1 MTAGGRLEA
10 MQEVIAF
17 AYCWPPAV
25 LDDLTLDQ
33 LEPYF
38 SDWEAKWIE
47 REKDLNNPKIPL
59 KFVMEAGELV
69 FSD

>member
-33 LEPYF
+33 LEAWAPR
-38 SDWEAKWIE
+38 AKARIE
-47 REKDLNNPKIPL
+47 FMGRSRCA
-59 KFVMEAGELV
+59 FG
-69 FSD
+69 